1 MLYLVLV
8 SGLVDSFNPCAVGV
22 LIFYLALLA
31 SLKVERKLYIY
42 FGVYYILAT
51 YTTYLLIGFGLLRV
65 MHLFGV
71 HNFFGWAAAILIL
84 ILALFNLKEFF
95 FPNFHIPILSA
106 FFNRCRLPKYSPQV
120 TIASAIT
127 LGFLIAICEFPC
139 SGSIYLA
146 TVSLLA
152 ARETFL
158 RGVIY
163 LLVYNVMFILPLIA
177 LFGVSSNKLVFEKI
191 KTLNSSSS
199 KWVKL
204 GMGLLMGLSGILLLL
219 WLLKPIV

>member
-8 SGLVDSFNPCAVGV
+8 NGLADSINPCAVGV

-42 FGVYYILAT
+42 FGIYYILTT
-51 YTTYLLIGFGLLRV
+51 YATYLLIGFGLLKV

-71 HNFFGWAAAILIL
+71 HNFFGWAAVALIL
-84 ILALFNLKEFF
+84 ILALFNFKEFF
-95 FPNFHIPILSA
+95 FPNFHVPVLSA
-106 FFNRCRLPKYSPQV
+106 FFNRCRLPKYSPQI
-120 TIASAIT
+120 TIVSAIT

-158 RGVIY
+158 RGVAY
-163 LLVYNVMFILPLIA
+163 LLAYNTMFVLPLIA
-177 LFGVSSNKLVFEKI
+177 LFAVSSNKLIFEKI
-191 KTLNSSSS
+191 KKLNSSSS
-199 KWVKL
+199 KWIK
-204 GMGLLMGLSGILLLL
+204 LLMGVLMGISGILLLL
-219 WLLKPIV
+219 WLMK